1 MYIPNDI
8 FDSENFMNRLR
19 HTAYFL
25 LVIVLGA
32 ITLKEGAFIL
42 VPLVWGIFFAFA
54 LYPISSWMERKRI
67 PRGLAIFF
75 SILMVSLVAFGIFYL
90 LLNQMVGLIK
100 EIPQIGENLEGKLS
114 RYLDELSLLFGRDL
128 IDPDHKSEIFTLLP
142 TGNLN
147 ETILSTGKSLVLA
160 GIIPL
165 YSFLLLYYKDFFI
178 EFLIRFSSKNKE
190 FVVNWA
196 AESGGIIQSYLAGMI
211 RVTGIVAVL
220 AGIFF
225 YAIGIKYFILFASFI
240 AIMNLIPYVG
250 VFVSSFFVILYV
262 FLTTNSLFFPLLTF
276 GVLWGIQLFENNI
289 ITPLVVGSK
298 VKVNALAVI
307 LAILLGGWLWG
318 ISGMVLFIPLTG
330 VLKITLERSSGLK
343 PFAYLLGDQVPI
355 SEESENFWK
364 LVQRKYFKKAD

>member
-1 MYIPNDI
+1 
-8 FDSENFMNRLR
+8 MNRLQQ
-19 HTAYFL
+19 TAYFL
-25 LVIVLGA
+25 LVLVLGA

-75 SILMVSLVAFGIFYL
+75 SILLVSLVAFGILYI

-114 RYLDELSLLFGRDL
+114 RYLEELSLLLGRDL

-211 RVTGIVAVL
+211 RVTGIVAIL

-330 VLKITLERSSGLK
+330 VLKISLERSSGLK

-364 LVQRKYFKKAD
+364 LVQRKYFKKPD

>member
-1 MYIPNDI
+1 
-8 FDSENFMNRLR
+8 MNRLQDI
-19 HTAYFL
+19 ANFL
-25 LVIVLGA
+25 IVLVLGA

-54 LYPISSWMERKRI
+54 LYPISSWLERRRV
-67 PRGLAIFF
+67 PRALAISF
-75 SILMVSLVAFGIFYL
+75 SILMVSLAALGIFYL

-100 EIPQIGENLEGKLS
+100 DVPEIGQNLESKLS
-114 RYLDELSLLFGRDL
+114 QYLEELSLFLGKDL
-128 IDPDHKSEIFTLLP
+128 IDPDSGGGVYSFLPSE
-142 TGNLN
+142 NLN
-147 ETILSTGKSLVLA
+147 ETLFATGRSLTLA

-165 YSFLLLYYKDFFI
+165 YTFLLMYYKDFFV
-178 EFLIRFSSKNKE
+178 EFLIRFSSKNQE
-190 FVVNWA
+190 LVITWA
-196 AESGGIIQSYLAGMI
+196 TDSGRVIQSYLAGMI

-225 YAIGIKYFILFASFI
+225 YLIGVKYFILFAAFI

-250 VFVSSFFVILYV
+250 VFVSSFFAVLYV
-262 FLTTNSLFFPLLTF
+262 FLTTDSLLYPFLTF
-276 GVLWGIQLFENNI
+276 AVLWGIQLLENNL

-307 LAILLGGWLWG
+307 IAILLGGWLWG

-330 VLKITLERSSGLK
+330 ILKITLQRSAGLK
-343 PFAYLLGDQVPI
+343 PFAYLLGDEVPI

-364 LVQRKYFKKAD
+364 LVLRKYFKKQV

>member
-1 MYIPNDI
+1 
-8 FDSENFMNRLR
+8 MNRLQDI
-19 HTAYFL
+19 ANFL
-25 LVIVLGA
+25 IVLVLGA

-54 LYPISSWMERKRI
+54 LYPISSWLERRRV
-67 PRGLAIFF
+67 PRALAIFF
-75 SILMVSLVAFGIFYL
+75 SILMVSLVALGILYL

-100 EIPQIGENLEGKLS
+100 DVPEIGANLESKLS
-114 RYLDELSLLFGRDL
+114 RYVEELSLFLGKDL
-128 IDPDHKSEIFTLLP
+128 IDPDTGGDVYSFLP
-142 TGNLN
+142 SDNLN
-147 ETILSTGKSLVLA
+147 ETLFATGRSLTLA

-165 YSFLLLYYKDFFI
+165 YTFLLIYYKDFFV
-178 EFLIRFSSKNKE
+178 EFLIRFSSKNQE
-190 FVVNWA
+190 LVITWA
-196 AESGGIIQSYLAGMI
+196 TESGRVIQSYLAGMI

-225 YAIGIKYFILFASFI
+225 YLIGVKYFILFAAFI

-250 VFVSSFFVILYV
+250 VFVSSFFAVLYV
-262 FLTTNSLFFPLLTF
+262 FLTTDSLFYPFLTF
-276 GVLWGIQLFENNI
+276 AVLWGIQLLENNL

-307 LAILLGGWLWG
+307 IAILLGGWMWG

-330 VLKITLERSSGLK
+330 ILKITLQRSAGLK
-343 PFAYLLGDQVPI
+343 PFAYLLGDEVPI

-364 LVQRKYFKKAD
+364 LVLRKYFKK

>member
-1 MYIPNDI
+1 MD
-8 FDSENFMNRLR
+8 RLQR
-19 HTAYFL
+19 TAYFL
-25 LVIVLGA
+25 IVLVLGA

-42 VPLVWGIFFAFA
+42 VPFVWGIFFAFA
-54 LYPISSWMERKRI
+54 LYPISSFLERKRI
-67 PRGLAIFF
+67 PRGMAIFL
-75 SILMVSLVAFGIFYL
+75 SILMVSLIAFGILYL

-100 EIPQIGENLEGKLS
+100 EVPQIGENLEGKLS
-114 RYLDELSLLFGRDL
+114 RYLDELSLLFGREL
-128 IDPDHKSEIFTLLP
+128 IDPDNRSEMFSLLP
-142 TGNLN
+142 AGNLN
-147 ETILSTGKSLVLA
+147 ETLFATGKSLTLA

-178 EFLIRFSSKNKE
+178 EFLIRLSSKNKE

-196 AESGGIIQSYLAGMI
+196 AQSGGIIQSYLAGMI

-250 VFVSSFFVILYV
+250 VFISSFFAIIYV
-262 FLTTNSLFFPLLTF
+262 FLTTDSLIYPLLTF
-276 GVLWGIQLFENNI
+276 AVLWGIQLLENNI

-298 VKVNALAVI
+298 VKVNALAVVI
-307 LAILLGGWLWG
+307 AILLGGWLWG

-343 PFAYLLGDQVPI
+343 PFAYLLGDDVPI
-355 SEESENFWK
+355 TEESENFWK
-364 LVQRKYFKKAD
+364 LVQRKYFKKSG